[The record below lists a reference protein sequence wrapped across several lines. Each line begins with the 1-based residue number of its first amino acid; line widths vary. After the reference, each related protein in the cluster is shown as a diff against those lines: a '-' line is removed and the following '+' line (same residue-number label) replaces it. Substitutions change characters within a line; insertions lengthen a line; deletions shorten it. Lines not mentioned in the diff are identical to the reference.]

1 MPKLK
6 ASDFVL
12 LDKKPAN
19 EGDNPYCYDPTYLTL
34 KGGKLVIDTSKSL
47 VKQNDSDH
55 TVHPVSARDRTR
67 LKQLS
72 DALRQWRPQP
82 QKSGD
87 TNLPN

>member
-1 MPKLK
+1 MT
-6 ASDFVL
+6 F
-12 LDKKPAN
+12 
-19 EGDNPYCYDPTYLTL
+19 
-34 KGGKLVIDTSKSL
+34 KGGKLVINTSKGI

-82 QKSGD
+82 YRNDDANASH
-87 TNLPN
+87 